1 MELFDRQGLKTATG
15 LSDRKLN
22 LLLRLLKGPQLEDIY
37 NGLDEKEGLGVIDNA
52 FRNMRIELDYDHE
65 ALRRALPAEGPF
77 ITVSNHPFGFLD
89 GIILLLMVGRER
101 PQFRAVANFLL
112 SYFAPISDLFI
123 TVNPFENAG
132 PKGMNG
138 MKKSLTQLEQ
148 GLGLGL
154 FPAGEVATRYPG
166 SREITDR
173 PWSLSSMKLIQK
185 AQVPVIPIY
194 FHGHNSRSF
203 HWLGKIHPALRTLR
217 IPAEFLKRRHS
228 TIKIS
233 IGERIEW
240 DEMTAYDTPEALRE
254 YLRGKTFALR
264 DS

>member
-1 MELFDRQGLKTATG
+1 MPPSATGYSAVWNFFDRQGLKTATG

-22 LLLRLLKGPQLEDIY
+22 LLLRLLKGPQLEGIY

-132 PKGMNG
+132 PKGMKG
-138 MKKSLTQLEQ
+138 MKKIPDTAGTRLR
-148 GLGLGL
+148 LGLISG
-154 FPAGEVATRYPG
+154 RG
-166 SREITDR
+166 SRHPLPR
-173 PWSLSSMKLIQK
+173 AAGKL
-185 AQVPVIPIY
+185 PTGP
-194 FHGHNSRSF
+194 GR
-203 HWLGKIHPALRTLR
+203 
-217 IPAEFLKRRHS
+217 
-228 TIKIS
+228 
-233 IGERIEW
+233 
-240 DEMTAYDTPEALRE
+240 
-254 YLRGKTFALR
+254 
-264 DS
+264 